1 MVGINVDVLL
11 EKYHTIGQQYIIYPQ
26 ETIDQFIST
35 LKDDIQ
41 NADYLKEIEDGILQF
56 IEDIIT
62 KIVIKAHPEKNLH
75 AKSIYSDL
83 KNSINIQQE
92 VLLQVHQI

>member
-62 KIVIKAHPEKNLH
+62 K
-75 AKSIYSDL
+75 
-83 KNSINIQQE
+83 NSYQGSS
-92 VLLQVHQI
+92 